1 MLHGNC
7 AQNQL
12 PCIINGW
19 ESRFGP
25 SDPNR
30 DLDFGSRILLKNY
43 TWEWRMEG
51 SKQSQQKLFYCCFCF
66 SILEQSYVNVFALS
80 SASHTGRVEG
90 RLATNHRI
98 CKGKVCSKSCPSLS
112 SKGRQEEALQK
123 LCPGVCP
130 EVRGMQGHL
139 QGLMLKHL
147 LMGEQHALLNS
158 KWSLPQESCVLGL
171 DHRLLN

>member
-1 MLHGNC
+1 MGERADLVLLILTEIWILEAGYFWKTT
-7 AQNQL
+7 
-12 PCIINGW
+12 PESEGW
-19 ESRFGP
+19 REAS
-25 SDPNR
+25 SHNR
-30 DLDFGSRILLKNY
+30 NYFTVILF
-43 TWEWRMEG
+43 
-51 SKQSQQKLFYCCFCF
+51 LFLFF
-66 SILEQSYVNVFALS
+66 SILEQSCVNVFALS
-80 SASHTGRVEG
+80 SESHTGRVEG
-90 RLATNHRI
+90 RLVTNYRI

-139 QGLMLKHL
+139 QGLMLKDL